1 MLAAGCE
8 DAEPKATLDSSVAS
22 PEPTKVATLFPTST
36 PGTTELTIE
45 KLDIHLSRWQARSFR
60 DYKIYYQN
68 VSLRAMENR
77 EMPVV
82 ITVRDGSI
90 ESVVNQSDGEPIQG
104 GSYPDVENLF
114 SMIRSAI
121 RGGYEVIGVAFHQQL
136 GYPTSGYLA
145 YVDVPDGGKGFRAT
159 VVPLSASG
167 APPTATPVPKGQTVG
182 EPIP

>member
-77 EMPVV
+77 AMPVV

-121 RGGYEVIGVAFHQQL
+121 RGGVRGHRGGFPSTAGLPHL
-136 GYPTSGYLA
+136 GLSGLCRCA
-145 YVDVPDGGKGFRAT
+145 
-159 VVPLSASG
+159 
-167 APPTATPVPKGQTVG
+167 
-182 EPIP
+182 

>member
-1 MLAAGCE
+1 MLKRWNFLKTGFYE
-8 DAEPKATLDSSVAS
+8 GI
-22 PEPTKVATLFPTST
+22 KVATLFPTST

-145 YVDVPDGGKGFRAT
+145 YVDVPDGGEGVQGNGSS
-159 VVPLSASG
+159 VVSQRGTTHRHPG
-167 APPTATPVPKGQTVG
+167 PKGADG
-182 EPIP
+182 G